1 MHMTYKTLASKIDE
15 LRKEQHVSQMEL
27 GALLGITQASVS
39 RKLNGQIPFSAE
51 EIFECAERFNVSTE
65 YLYGRE
71 KKKTLEPV

>member
-1 MHMTYKTLASKIDE
+1 
-15 LRKEQHVSQMEL
+15 MEL

-51 EIFECAERFNVSTE
+51 EIFECAEKFNVSTE

-71 KKKTLEPV
+71 KEKTLEPV

>member
-1 MHMTYKTLASKIDE
+1 MHMTYKTLASKIDG

-51 EIFECAERFNVSTE
+51 EIFECAEKFNVSTE

-71 KKKTLEPV
+71 KEKTLEPV